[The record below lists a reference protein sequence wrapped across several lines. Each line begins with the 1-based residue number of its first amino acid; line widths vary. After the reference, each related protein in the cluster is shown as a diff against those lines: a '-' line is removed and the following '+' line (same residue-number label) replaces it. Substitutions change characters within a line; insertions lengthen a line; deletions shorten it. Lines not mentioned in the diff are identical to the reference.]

1 MKIAVLGGGAMGS
14 LYGGY
19 LSRQHDVLI
28 VDVKETLAKKI
39 NGEGLLI
46 HEPDGSSAL
55 YHPRAAVRTEGE
67 TPADLVIVF
76 VKSLFSRSALTANR
90 SLIGPDT
97 LLMTLQNGSGHEQTL
112 LDFVDRE
119 HVVIGTT
126 QHNSAVVGLAEI
138 RHGGSGMTHLG
149 CIAGDVGRL
158 APVAQALSSC
168 GLEADCCPNVQELIW
183 NKMFTNISASVL
195 TGVLQV
201 PMGYI
206 VENEYAWSL
215 CEQLIREAVAVAA
228 GEGLRFDAE
237 EKIREVRGVCEVSP
251 GGLTSIYAD
260 LRRGRRTE
268 VDTISGSVV
277 TASLRNG
284 VPAPT
289 HQLMVT
295 LVHAM
300 EGRPK
305 DAEP

>member
-19 LSRQHDVLI
+19 LSRRHDVLI
-28 VDVKETLAKKI
+28 VDVNEALVQKI

-126 QHNSAVVGLAEI
+126 PFADHTSGARPGNVSSFLSSIQRSSTGGCHPEKFFGVGLFHDHTSFAETT
-138 RHGGSGMTHLG
+138 SGRFSLRANHHSI
-149 CIAGDVGRL
+149 CIA
-158 APVAQALSSC
+158 
-168 GLEADCCPNVQELIW
+168 E
-183 NKMFTNISASVL
+183 
-195 TGVLQV
+195 
-201 PMGYI
+201 
-206 VENEYAWSL
+206 
-215 CEQLIREAVAVAA
+215 
-228 GEGLRFDAE
+228 
-237 EKIREVRGVCEVSP
+237 
-251 GGLTSIYAD
+251 
-260 LRRGRRTE
+260 
-268 VDTISGSVV
+268 
-277 TASLRNG
+277 
-284 VPAPT
+284 
-289 HQLMVT
+289 
-295 LVHAM
+295 
-300 EGRPK
+300 RPK
-305 DAEP
+305 PQSE